1 MENKYSLKTCKIIM
15 DAEVIKEKL
24 NHLYVGTEHLLLSVL
39 KNDENLAELSSKY
52 NLKFDKFLEEVKMYK
67 CEEENNLGVIYTPL
81 LKKVLLDAEK
91 ESDGKVSPT
100 DLLKAILAEGDG
112 IAFRILV
119 SMDVDIESLYDEIS
133 PEEKS
138 LAGSN
143 LMKIGKNLS
152 LSSPSNPLI
161 GRDEEISLVLETL
174 LRKNK
179 NNPLLIGEAGVGK
192 TAIVEE
198 IAQMIKRKEVP
209 LALQDKTIIS
219 LEMGSLVAGTK
230 YRGEFEE
237 KLGGIISELIK
248 NKNIIL
254 FIDEI
259 HSISNAG
266 GAEGAI
272 NASDILKPYL
282 ARGDIKVIGATT
294 INEYNKY
301 ILKDKALNRR
311 FEIIKIN
318 EPSLKATKDILEK
331 LTPNFEKYYNIKIPS
346 SIPEK
351 IVLATDKYIF
361 NRFNPD
367 KSIDFLDSL
376 CAMKKVR
383 HAQNKKLD
391 IFKREAK
398 SLADEKHKCLVSNDF
413 DKALL
418 IKEKELNLEKKINN
432 EKNKKEVITDK
443 DIEYLLKRQG
453 NIASLKTSE
462 SKLYKYL
469 LEFIVGQDEALK
481 EISKLVKIKSDKPVS
496 ILLTGSTGTGKTY
509 TVKKLAEYLNTNL
522 IRLDMSEYSEKM
534 SINKL
539 IGSSAGYVGYDDQ
552 NVFDKV
558 VASPCPI
565 ILLDEIEKAHP
576 SILNLFLQILDEG
589 YVTNSKGN
597 KIDFKNSIIM
607 MTSNAEA
614 SKTIG
619 FVPSNEGF
627 KDTFSKEF
635 LARITKVISY
645 KDVDKEMI
653 NKYLKKKKITAKD
666 CLKDYDYKTLG
677 FRGID
682 KYLENKTLVK

>member
-1 MENKYSLKTCKIIM
+1 MENKYSLKTCKIIK

-627 KDTFSKEF
+627 KDIFSKEF

>member
-1 MENKYSLKTCKIIM
+1 MENKYSLKTCKIIK

-138 LAGSN
+138 LAGSS

-619 FVPSNEGF
+619 FVPSNESF

>member
-1 MENKYSLKTCKIIM
+1 MENKYSLKTCKIIK

-237 KLGGIISELIK
+237 KFGGIISELIK

>member
-1 MENKYSLKTCKIIM
+1 MENKYSLKTCKIIK

-237 KLGGIISELIK
+237 KFGGIISELIK

-418 IKEKELNLEKKINN
+418 IKEKEINLEKKINN

>member
-1 MENKYSLKTCKIIM
+1 MENKYSLKTCKIIK

-138 LAGSN
+138 LAGSS

-346 SIPEK
+346 NIPEK

-383 HAQNKKLD
+383 HAQNKKLA

-398 SLADEKHKCLVSNDF
+398 NLADEKHKCLVSNDF

-418 IKEKELNLEKKINN
+418 IKEKELNLEKKIND

-619 FVPSNEGF
+619 FVPSNESF

>member
-1 MENKYSLKTCKIIM
+1 MENKYSLKTCKIIK

-318 EPSLKATKDILEK
+318 EPSLKATKNILEK

-627 KDTFSKEF
+627 KDIFSKEF

>member
-1 MENKYSLKTCKIIM
+1 MENKYSLKTCKIIK

-237 KLGGIISELIK
+237 KFGGIISELIK

-398 SLADEKHKCLVSNDF
+398 SLADEKHKCLESNDF

-418 IKEKELNLEKKINN
+418 IKEKELNLEKKIND

-443 DIEYLLKRQG
+443 DIECLLKRQG

>member
-1 MENKYSLKTCKIIM
+1 MENKYSLKTCKIIK

>member
-1 MENKYSLKTCKIIM
+1 MENKYSLKTCKIIK

-237 KLGGIISELIK
+237 KFGGIISELIK

-432 EKNKKEVITDK
+432 EKNKKELITDK

>member
-1 MENKYSLKTCKIIM
+1 MENKYSLKTCKIIK

-209 LALQDKTIIS
+209 IALQDKTIIS